1 MLEGDF
7 VYSIIT
13 HQNTKAL
20 LKDLLN
26 GTSSWFYATLA
37 ELKPDESADQ
47 LRARIRA
54 VLQDYL
60 ATLFRLQRRYDGIS
74 CPYSRF
80 LYGDMETAEAAIT
93 YLLKTLKATYK
104 ENFMAAIV
112 ALWIALE
119 RREEHYE
126 AYARRLGRVNDSAEV
141 PERFCGRLLLFYGLS
156 SKHTVDI
163 PLHQ

>member
-7 VYSIIT
+7 VYSIVT

-37 ELKPDESADQ
+37 ELGGDERADQ

-60 ATLFRLQRRYDGIS
+60 AALFRLQRQYDEIPY
-74 CPYSRF
+74 PYSRF
-80 LYGDMETAEAAIT
+80 LYSDMETAEAAVT

-104 ENFMAAIV
+104 ENFMAAVV

-126 AYARRLGRVNDSAEV
+126 DYARQLGRANDSAEV
-141 PERFCGRLLLFYGLS
+141 SGKFCGRMLMFYGLS
-156 SKHTVDI
+156 SKHTDNV